1 MQSHLSKECWPPM
14 AEYRLTPAAEQDLEN
29 IWIYTC
35 QQWGI
40 AQANRYIDILIEIFA
55 KLASSPD
62 IAPVCDHIRPGYR
75 RYGVER
81 HILYFRTTDYG
92 IVIVRI
98 LHDRMDASRHV

>member
-1 MQSHLSKECWPPM
+1 M
-14 AEYRLTPAAEQDLEN
+14 AEYRLTPAAEHDLES
-29 IWIYTC
+29 IWFYTR
-35 QQWGI
+35 QQWGM
-40 AQANRYIDILIEIFA
+40 AQANRYIEILIEIFNE
-55 KLASSPD
+55 LANSPE

-98 LHDRMDASRHV
+98 LHDPMDTSRHV